1 MTSKSMASSCC
12 PSVGSSNGRSAGSTE
27 PDASPKTSKRQ
38 SSPRSHG
45 SSSPSPS
52 CSRDASP
59 GSQVNKRDFRVGL
72 KEWYLYAARAGLLIG
87 VANHRR
93 DFQPQHDRPCRDWD
107 KPARAAIVF
116 IHNGAPSALVGCLGD
131 LEVFQTERAM
141 VRIAVRVLQL
151 DLCHFRPLR
160 YRGVGP
166 PAVRFLPTT
175 LLSRRKRNRLREL
188 RGVSSSIT
196 IRSTAILSLTP
207 MLPVSPHA
215 HEVELLRA
223 APSRRAIP
231 RAQDPTR
238 HARRMEARRVTSRP
252 RDSRLLRQD
261 TPKIVQ
267 PPSVPVSR
275 GARHR
280 RSQISPAVM
289 SDSAATWRTSFA
301 RLHYVSQFST
311 FNPRTRLNSAA
322 LAVTIVVPK
331 LRAWAAIRRSFG
343 PMGFPEA
350 SNSTRMLAYSA
361 SAGTSKGRT
370 SSV

>member
-1 MTSKSMASSCC
+1 MPNHARRHAGPRRAGARLARGAPQEPVRDDEFRQIQATTATRRSAPPSKQAVSPSPSSNAMTSKSMASSCC

-72 KEWYLYAARAGLLIG
+72 KKWYLYAARAGLLIG

-175 LLSRRKRNRLREL
+175 LLSRRKRNRLRES

-252 RDSRLLRQD
+252 RDFQAAA
-261 TPKIVQ
+261 P
-267 PPSVPVSR
+267 
-275 GARHR
+275 RH
-280 RSQISPAVM
+280 SEDCP
-289 SDSAATWRTSFA
+289 
-301 RLHYVSQFST
+301 
-311 FNPRTRLNSAA
+311 
-322 LAVTIVVPK
+322 
-331 LRAWAAIRRSFG
+331 AAIRACFKRRA
-343 PMGFPEA
+343 PPA
-350 SNSTRMLAYSA
+350 QSNLA
-361 SAGTSKGRT
+361 GGHE
-370 SSV
+370 